1 MTREGRFKW
10 CRWVWGILWEAGSVR
25 KFLKESGDIGGHGN
39 IDVVVVVVPA
49 EMEATELGP

>member
-39 IDVVVVVVPA
+39 IDVVVVIVPA